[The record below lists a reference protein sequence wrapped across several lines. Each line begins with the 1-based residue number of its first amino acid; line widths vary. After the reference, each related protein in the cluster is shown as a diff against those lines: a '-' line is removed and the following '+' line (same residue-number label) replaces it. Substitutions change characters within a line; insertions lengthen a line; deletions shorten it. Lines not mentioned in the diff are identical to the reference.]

1 MSFKI
6 TPGFQLVGNSSCVD
20 ANALGEKHLKTL
32 NPAGFKAAYSEI
44 SQWPDYTP
52 TPLEVLDNAAK
63 AINVAGV
70 FYKNESTRFGL
81 GSFKALGG
89 AYAVS
94 NLLKRI
100 VKESGVKGDV
110 SDLDLRSGKY
120 RQIIEGVTITC
131 ATDGNHGRSVA
142 WGCQQ
147 YGCQCV
153 IYIHETVSEGR
164 QKAIEQYGAS
174 VVRVPGNYDDAV
186 RQADQDA
193 KNLGR
198 YIVSDTSYEGY
209 MDVPKDVMQ
218 GYTVMADEAFSQ
230 LPEGTVPTHIFVQGG
245 VGGLAAAVVAQAW
258 QRYRAQRPVCV
269 VVEPE
274 KADCLYKS
282 AEAGYPVTVE
292 GDLDTLMAG
301 LACGEVSLLAW
312 EILEAA
318 VSHFM
323 TVSDESAIDCMRLL
337 AGSELC
343 AAHEII
349 AGESA
354 VAGLSGLLLASQDEG
369 ARRTLGLDENSCVL
383 LIGSEGATDP
393 QLYHELV
400 TEFMAGE
407 EVV

>member
-1 MSFKI
+1 MSFNI
-6 TPGFQLVGNSSCVD
+6 TPGFQLVGNPSCN
-20 ANALGEKHLKTL
+20 APEALGEQHLKTL
-32 NPAGFKAAYSEI
+32 NPDGFKAAFNDI
-44 SQWPDYTP
+44 SQWPGYTP
-52 TPLEVLDNAAK
+52 TVLETLDNAAK
-63 AINVAGV
+63 AINVAGI

-89 AYAVS
+89 AYAVA

-100 VKESGVKGDV
+100 VQESGDCEDV
-110 SDLDLRSGKY
+110 SDQDLRSGKY
-120 RQIIEGVTITC
+120 RQIIESVTITC

-153 IYIHETVSEGR
+153 IYIHETVSVGR
-164 QKAIEQYGAS
+164 QKAIEAYDAS
-174 VVRVPGNYDDAV
+174 VVRVLGNYDDAV
-186 RQADQDA
+186 RQADLDA
-193 KNLGR
+193 KELGR
-198 YIVSDTSYEGY
+198 YVVSDTSYEGY

-230 LPEGTVPTHIFVQGG
+230 MPEGTVPTHIFVQGG

-258 QRYRAQRPVCV
+258 QRYREKRPVCV

-274 KADCLYKS
+274 KADCLFKS
-282 AEAGYPVTVE
+282 AIAGHPVTVG

-312 EILEAA
+312 DILEAGA
-318 VSHFM
+318 SHFM

-337 AGSELC
+337 AGNDLC
-343 AAHEII
+343 SAHTII

-354 VAGLSGLLLASQDEG
+354 VAGLSGLLLAAGESK
-369 ARRTLGLDENSCVL
+369 ARSALGLDENSNIL

-393 QLYHELV
+393 QLYKELV
-400 TEFMAGE
+400 TDFMVSE

>member
-1 MSFKI
+1 MSFSI
-6 TPGFQLVGNSSCVD
+6 TPGFEIAENFACCEPEQLNQ
-20 ANALGEKHLKTL
+20 NHLNTL
-32 NPAGFKAAYSEI
+32 NPQGFESAFRDI
-44 SQWPDYTP
+44 SQWPGYEP
-52 TPLEVLDNAAK
+52 TRLETLDSAA
-63 AINVAGV
+63 AEINVAGV
-70 FYKNESTRFGL
+70 YYKNESSRFGL

-100 VKESGVKGDV
+100 VKESGASENP
-110 SDLDLRSGKY
+110 SDQDLRSGKY
-120 RQIIEGVTITC
+120 HGIIQAVTITC

-164 QKAIEQYGAS
+164 QKAIEAYGAT
-174 VVRVPGNYDDAV
+174 VVRVPGNYDEAV

-193 KNLGR
+193 KVLGR
-198 YIVSDTSYEGY
+198 YVVSDTSYEGY
-209 MDVPKDVMQ
+209 MDVPRDVMQ

-230 LPEGTVPTHIFVQGG
+230 LPEGITPTHIFVQGG

-258 QRYRAQRPVCV
+258 QRFGEKRPLCV

-274 KADCLYKS
+274 KADCLYQS
-282 AEAGYPVTVE
+282 AKAGHPVTVDGE
-292 GDLDTLMAG
+292 LDTLMAG

-312 EILEAA
+312 DILEAGA
-318 VSHFM
+318 SYFM
-323 TVSDESAIDCMRLL
+323 TVSDESAVDCMRLL
-337 AGSELC
+337 AGKELSSQC
-343 AAHEII
+343 VIT

-354 VAGLSGLLLASQDEG
+354 VAGLSGLLLSSMDSE
-369 ARRTLGLDENSCVL
+369 ARQMLKLDENSQII

-393 QLYHELV
+393 ELYKQLV
-400 TEFMAGE
+400 TDYLEAK
-407 EVV
+407 EVD